1 MHRRRMIGALLGL
14 LALAAVPGG
23 AVRAEEARHFLY
35 NVTTDEAWAAGMAL
49 GQANVA
55 ASRGHQ
61 VTVFL
66 NVRGV
71 NLAAARNVQGTFGP
85 AGATPRELLGKL
97 MAGGHEVLVCGTCM
111 SVAGLEA
118 GDLIEGAKVANP
130 DLTFG
135 ALTAP
140 GTIVMSY

>member
-1 MHRRRMIGALLGL
+1 MIGALLGL
-14 LALAAVPGG
+14 LALAAVPAG
-23 AVRAEEARHFLY
+23 ALRAEEARHFVY
-35 NVTTDEAWAAGMAL
+35 NITTDEAWAAGMAL

-55 ASRGHQ
+55 ASRGHS

-85 AGATPRELLGKL
+85 AGQTPRELLGKL
-97 MAGGHEVLVCGTCM
+97 LAGGHTVLVCGTCM

-118 GDLIEGAKVANP
+118 ADLIEGAQVSGP
-130 DLTFG
+130 DQTFG
-135 ALTAP
+135 ALTVP
-140 GTIVMSY
+140 GTVVMSY